1 MFKSLLKIL
10 GMGEESSRDIAR
22 KRLKMVIISD
32 RTAVSPEVMK
42 RFRAD
47 LIQVLSNY
55 FEIDEHDMN
64 LSLENESDSCALIA
78 NIPLRGMR
86 GRVSAT

>member
-1 MFKSLLKIL
+1 MFKSLLRML
-10 GMGEESSRDIAR
+10 GMGEEPSGEIA
-22 KRLKMVIISD
+22 KNRLKMVIIHD
-32 RTAVSPEVMK
+32 RTSVSPEVMK

-64 LSLENESDSCALIA
+64 LSLENESNSCALIA
-78 NIPLRGMR
+78 SIPLRGMR
-86 GRVSAT
+86 GRVKA